1 MFAKLLIIIVVAGCT
16 AAALLVNR
24 QSRIDTAH
32 EIAGL
37 HARIVD
43 HEQKLWR
50 LRQEIASRSR
60 PEDIRRALQSFDR
73 HWVSLPNRSRLR
85 APRPE
90 IRLAEGGA
98 FLIRDARHD
107 DSGGTD
113 VAVGAFDLGG

>member
-1 MFAKLLIIIVVAGCT
+1 MFAKLLIIIIVAGCT
-16 AAALLVNR
+16 AATLLVNR
-24 QSRIDTAH
+24 QHRIDTAH

-43 HEQKLWR
+43 HEQNLWR

-85 APRPE
+85 EPRPE
-90 IRLAEGGA
+90 IRLATGGD
-98 FLIRDARHD
+98 FRIRDARYEAD
-107 DSGGTD
+107 DAID
-113 VAVGAFDLGG
+113 EHDLGG